1 MEGFRET
8 SETISYRA
16 LSRALGLGDTK
27 LDCPFPMYYLSICL
41 SIYLFIYLTI
51 YLSTYKALV
60 PLIINIILLGHI
72 LGNFSCK
79 VEVGWA

>member
-27 LDCPFPMYYLSICL
+27 LDCPFPMYYLSVIYLSVYL
-41 SIYLFIYLTI
+41 SIYLSI
-51 YLSTYKALV
+51 
-60 PLIINIILLGHI
+60 
-72 LGNFSCK
+72 
-79 VEVGWA
+79 